1 MTKKIIRVLPY
12 IVLIIWF
19 LIVVFPLFWTVVTSF
34 KNPIDVFRGP
44 KYMPFI
50 DFKPSLKAWN
60 NMFVRDRQQILVP
73 LINSIII
80 VSTSTFLAVGIGAMA
95 GYSLSR
101 FTFKLGRFSNK
112 DLAFWVISQ
121 RFIPPIAI
129 IIPVLIMF
137 RVLRLLDTRLGMII
151 VYTAFNLPF
160 VIWLMR
166 DYFNSVP
173 QDIEEAAMVD
183 GCSRLETFVRIVL
196 PLAFPGLIVSF
207 LFSFVMAWNEF
218 FFALILTFQKA
229 QTIPLLIAGQSTQR
243 GVEWWNI
250 SAMAII
256 TILPALIIT
265 LVLQRRLVSG
275 LTLGAIK

>member
-1 MTKKIIRVLPY
+1 MTKRIIRMLPY

-34 KNPIDVFRGP
+34 KSPIDVFRGP

-265 LVLQRRLVSG
+265 LILQRRLVSG

>member
-1 MTKKIIRVLPY
+1 MTKRIIRMLPY

-80 VSTSTFLAVGIGAMA
+80 VSTSTFLAVGIGSMA
-95 GYSLSR
+95 GYSLSG

-256 TILPALIIT
+256 TILPALLIT
-265 LVLQRRLVSG
+265 LILQKRLVSG

>member
-1 MTKKIIRVLPY
+1 MTKKIIKVLPY

-60 NMFVRDRQQILVP
+60 NMFVRDRAQIIVP
-73 LINSIII
+73 LMNSIII
-80 VSTSTFLAVGIGAMA
+80 VSTSTLLAVGIGSMA

-101 FTFKLGRFSNK
+101 FSFKLGRFSNK
-112 DLAFWVISQ
+112 DLAFWIISQ

-137 RVLRLLDTRLGMII
+137 RVLNLLDTRLGMII

-173 QDIEEAAMVD
+173 LDIEEAAMVD
-183 GCSRLETFVRIVL
+183 GCSTLETFVRIVL

-256 TILPALIIT
+256 TILPALLIT
-265 LVLQRRLVSG
+265 LILQRRLVSG

>member
-1 MTKKIIRVLPY
+1 MTKRIIRMLPY

-34 KNPIDVFRGP
+34 KSPIDVFRGP

-80 VSTSTFLAVGIGAMA
+80 VSTSTFLAVGIGSMA

-183 GCSRLETFVRIVL
+183 GCSRLATFVRIVL

-265 LVLQRRLVSG
+265 LILQRRLVSG

>member
-1 MTKKIIRVLPY
+1 MTKRIIRMLPY

-34 KNPIDVFRGP
+34 KSPIDVFRGP

-80 VSTSTFLAVGIGAMA
+80 VSTSTFLAVGIGSMA

-151 VYTAFNLPF
+151 IYTAFNLPF

-265 LVLQRRLVSG
+265 LILQRRLVSG

>member
-1 MTKKIIRVLPY
+1 MTKRIIRMLPY

-73 LINSIII
+73 LMNSIII
-80 VSTSTFLAVGIGAMA
+80 VSTSTFLAVAIGSMA
-95 GYSLSR
+95 SYSLSR

-166 DYFNSVP
+166 DYFDSVP

-256 TILPALIIT
+256 TILPALLIT
-265 LVLQRRLVSG
+265 LILQRRLVSG

>member
-1 MTKKIIRVLPY
+1 MTKRIIRMLPY

-34 KNPIDVFRGP
+34 KSPIDVFRGP

-80 VSTSTFLAVGIGAMA
+80 VSTSTFLAVGIGSMA

-265 LVLQRRLVSG
+265 LILQRRLVSG

>member
-1 MTKKIIRVLPY
+1 MTKRIIRMLPY

-80 VSTSTFLAVGIGAMA
+80 VSTSTFLAVGIGSMA

-265 LVLQRRLVSG
+265 LILQRRLVSG

>member
-1 MTKKIIRVLPY
+1 MKRKIIRVLP
-12 IVLIIWF
+12 LIAVFIWF

-50 DFKPSLKAWN
+50 DFKPSLRAWT
-60 NMFVRDRQQILVP
+60 NMFVRDRAQILVP

-80 VSTSTFLAVGIGAMA
+80 VSTSTLLAVGIGSMA

-101 FTFKLGRFSNK
+101 FSFKLGRFSNK
-112 DLAFWVISQ
+112 DLAFWIISQ

-129 IIPVLIMF
+129 VIPVLIMF
-137 RVLRLLDTRLGMII
+137 RVLNLLDTRLGMII

-166 DYFNSVP
+166 DYFESVP
-173 QDIEEAAMVD
+173 QDIEEAAMID

-256 TILPALIIT
+256 TILPALLITII
-265 LVLQRRLVSG
+265 LQRRLVSG
-275 LTLGAIK
+275 LTFGAIK

>member
-1 MTKKIIRVLPY
+1 MTKRIIRMLPY

-166 DYFNSVP
+166 DYFDSVP

-183 GCSRLETFVRIVL
+183 GCSRLATFVRIVL

-265 LVLQRRLVSG
+265 LILQRRLVSG